1 MDHRRLR
8 ICQDRHRYLEALVEP
23 KEKRELIGAVEK
35 PRSTVDRDVRLL
47 DEAGAVER
55 DAGRYR
61 LTSFGRLVLESVS
74 TTNELFAAIC
84 RAEAVVDAMP
94 TAAMVPPELFVDA
107 TVIATEE
114 HAPAEVIRET
124 SARVVDATA
133 VDALVPVVHPLSV
146 DRICA
151 ALEADAE
158 IDRFDLVFTSPVVS
172 ELIRSYET
180 PFRTLIADD
189 TARLFEVRSLPYGL
203 FHLERSGESEV
214 VVLAYESGSPAGAI
228 VSSTEFAIEWAEET
242 VDRFR
247 SKGTEL
253 RGPER

>member
-8 ICQDRHRYLEALVEP
+8 ICQDRHRYLEALTAP
-23 KEKRELIGAVEK
+23 KEKRELIGAVDK

-61 LTSFGRLVLESVS
+61 LTAFGRLVLESVS
-74 TTNELFAAIC
+74 TTFEVFTAIC

-94 TAAMVPPELFVDA
+94 TTAMVPPELFVDA
-107 TVIATEE
+107 TVIAAEE

-124 SARVVDATA
+124 SDRVHEATA
-133 VDALVPVVHPLSV
+133 VDALVPVVHPLHV
-146 DRICA
+146 DRFCA
-151 ALEADAE
+151 VLEDGAE
-158 IDRFDLVFTSPVVS
+158 VDRFDLVFTSAVVS

-180 PFRTLIADD
+180 PFRTLITDD
-189 TARLFEVRSLPYGL
+189 TTRLFEVRSLPYGL

-253 RGPER
+253 RGSES